1 MTNKKEM
8 RINLNKKIKKF
19 SLKEQYIRSWEFIKE
34 SKKFI
39 YFTLILFFV
48 FGILGFFVS
57 PPAAMEEKI
66 IDFLKQI
73 LQETEGFT
81 CFEMIK
87 YIFFNNITIGFAGM
101 ILGIFFGIFPLWFTL
116 QNGYVLGFV
125 SSISVGEAGIGSLW
139 RIIPH
144 GIFELPAIFISLGL
158 GIKLGSFVFYKDS
171 RKKFNEFLKNSLRVF
186 IFIVIPLLVLA
197 GIIEGFLICSG
208 I

>member
-1 MTNKKEM
+1 
-8 RINLNKKIKKF
+8 
-19 SLKEQYIRSWEFIKE
+19 
-34 SKKFI
+34 
-39 YFTLILFFV
+39 
-48 FGILGFFVS
+48 
-57 PPAAMEEKI
+57 
-66 IDFLKQI
+66 
-73 LQETEGFT
+73 
-81 CFEMIK
+81 
-87 YIFFNNITIGFAGM
+87 M